1 MFCVCIG
8 VLSGKLP
15 RQMQDRLEKKTLLSY
30 ILILKHVTLLAFQKT
45 KYSFENTQKKEKD
58 LLKSYHGINVEGK
71 RILEFLVALK
81 SLPLKNEK

>member
-1 MFCVCIG
+1 M
-8 VLSGKLP
+8 
-15 RQMQDRLEKKTLLSY
+15 
-30 ILILKHVTLLAFQKT
+30 TLLAFQKT

-58 LLKSYHGINVEGK
+58 LFKSYHGINVEGK